1 MIALVGKRYIHRAA
15 FLMVLSAFD
24 RLRAHLIEP
33 NQGFAAAFV
42 AYDFTWLHGLSAD
55 KRLILSCC

>member
-1 MIALVGKRYIHRAA
+1 VIATVGKRYIHGAA
-15 FLMVLSAFD
+15 FLMVLSAFI

-42 AYDFTWLHGLSAD
+42 DYDFHGLMACL
-55 KRLILSCC
+55 LIRD